1 MQEVLPMLH
10 DKNELNNEIIEQ
22 ISGGG
27 GYTRLRDPIQ
37 AANPTQEADPM
48 QEVAVHTIALPSAG
62 TMEDFYN
69 FRNSGNQDSVLEQCI
84 GSHYSN
90 CEPGL
95 LKTEIPTG
103 DIQATIPS
111 NNKNAFKIH

>member
-1 MQEVLPMLH
+1 MLP
-10 DKNELNNEIIEQ
+10 DKNELNNEITEQ

-27 GYTRLRDPIQ
+27 SCTRLRDPLQ
-37 AANPTQEADPM
+37 GANPIQEASSM
-48 QEVAVHTIALPSAG
+48 QEVKMIHASALPPAG

-69 FRNSGNQDSVLEQCI
+69 SRNSGNQDSVLEQCI
-84 GSHYSN
+84 GSNCSN

-103 DIQATIPS
+103 DMQTTIPS